1 MELGKGDWG
10 DNPAD
15 RNGPRGQ
22 YLGHMAN
29 YDRIFIPR
37 ALQKAPRWRQA
48 LVEIPLGILQL
59 AKDGELEMKL
69 DSRRFRNRAVV
80 TFAMSGERPFSVCI
94 LMAAEKGN
102 YRSGT

>member
-1 MELGKGDWG
+1 MELGKGDRG

-37 ALQKAPRWRQA
+37 ALQKAPRGATR
-48 LVEIPLGILQL
+48 LLKYL
-59 AKDGELEMKL
+59 
-69 DSRRFRNRAVV
+69 
-80 TFAMSGERPFSVCI
+80 
-94 LMAAEKGN
+94 
-102 YRSGT
+102 